1 MTERLNFYNSQNY
14 NRLTERLEKLHADAQ
29 PRWGKMNAGQML
41 QHLNR
46 AIGVGLGKYEFDD
59 ESNFLKRGPI
69 KFLILNVLK
78 KFPKSS
84 KTPDSMEVTSAYEFT
99 VEKTKLKNILEEAY
113 NTTSNSD
120 WKGHPYFGPLNRS
133 GWGKL
138 IMLHCDHHFKQFG
151 V

>member
-1 MTERLNFYNSQNY
+1 MSNQLNFYTKENY
-14 NRLTERLEKLHADAQ
+14 THLTERLEKLRSDAQ
-29 PRWGKMNAGQML
+29 PRWGRMNAGQML

-46 AIGVGLGKYEFDD
+46 AIGVGLGHYEYTD
-59 ESNFLKRGPI
+59 ESNFLKRGPV
-69 KFLILNVLK
+69 KFLIFNVFK
-78 KFPKSS
+78 GFPKSS
-84 KTPDSMEVTSAYEFT
+84 KTPQPLEVTGEYEFT
-99 VEKTKLKNILEEAY
+99 VEKTKLKKTLEEAY
-113 NTTSNSD
+113 NTSSNSD